1 MSGKLCPINSNLH
14 YHGGLCIRE
23 QCEWWVT
30 GTERSDL
37 VRDTYSEECS
47 DRSEQLQGP
56 YGGACAIKALAV
68 EAHDIDV
75 RLRHLDHD
83 ITCITKAIRDG
94 LENMGN
100 KMTELVDATAN
111 PNP

>member
-14 YHGGLCIRE
+14 YHGGLCIQE

-30 GTERSDL
+30 GTERTDV
-37 VRDTYSEECS
+37 VRDTYGEECS
-47 DRSEQLQGP
+47 ERAEVLRGP
-56 YGGACAIKALAV
+56 YGGACAIKSLAV

-83 ITCITKAIRDG
+83 LSCIVKAVREG
-94 LENMGN
+94 MENMGN
-100 KMTELVDATAN
+100 KIGELADDSSSN
-111 PNP
+111 P